1 MKRYQVV
8 GSLIATLGFAGLA
21 TVTTTFGAANSGQK
35 VSDGAR
41 VASNLNST
49 LVVGVDN
56 GSPTFTDNFNPYA
69 PGNRTGTSYIYEP
82 LFFVN
87 NLNGKVTPW
96 LATSYAWQGNKKLVV
111 SIRKGVKWNDG
122 KPFSAK
128 DVAFTFNYLR
138 KNPSLDAQGLW
149 QVLSHVTAIGN
160 KVEFT
165 FKSSNVPTFY
175 AIVST
180 LIVPEHIWASISNP
194 ATKIIT
200 DPIGTGPYVVGNF
213 TPEQYTLKKNPIY
226 WQANKVKVDNVEFP
240 VLGNNQT
247 AALKLSSGQWDWATL
262 FIPNIKKTYVAQDPA
277 NNKYWFPG
285 GGIASL
291 ALNLKKAPF
300 NNIAFRQ
307 ALAYAINKQQ
317 IAQQAEDGYV
327 SVGSQAGLILPG
339 QMQWLNHSLPN
350 HGIYPYNL
358 AKAKQILAKAGYK
371 TNSQGKLLDKAGK
384 PISFTIQVPTG
395 WSDTIQTMQIIQ
407 SNLSKLG
414 IDVQVTT
421 PQYAS
426 YSQNMNTG
434 QFDASLMFYGG
445 TASPYTSYNTLLNSE
460 YATPIGQNTTTN
472 QERFTNS
479 HIDQLLN
486 NWRQATSLVAQRKDA
501 HQIEAVMYNQIPV
514 ISLDQAATW
523 SEYSTKKFV
532 GWPSATNP
540 YASPS
545 PWGQSPLMIL
555 THLVPRS

>member
-8 GSLIATLGFAGLA
+8 GSVIATLGFAGLA
-21 TVTTTFGAANSGQK
+21 TVITTFGAANPGQK
-35 VSDGAR
+35 ISDGAR

-69 PGNRTGTSYIYEP
+69 PSNRTGTSYIYEP

-111 SIRKGVKWNDG
+111 TIRKGVKWNDG
-122 KPFSAK
+122 QPFSAK

-138 KNPSLDAQGLW
+138 KNPSLDSQGLW
-149 QVLSHVTAIGN
+149 QVLSRVTVNGN

-175 AIVST
+175 AIAST
-180 LIVPEHIWASISNP
+180 LIVPEHVWASISNP
-194 ATKIIT
+194 ATKVIT
-200 DPIGTGPYVVGNF
+200 DPIGTGPYIVGNF
-213 TPEQYTLKKNPIY
+213 TPEQYTLKKNPTY
-226 WQANKVKVDNVEFP
+226 WQANKVKVNNVEFP

-262 FIPNIKKTYVAQDPA
+262 FIPNVQKTYVAQDPA

-291 ALNLKKAPF
+291 ALNLKKVPF

-339 QMQWLNHSLPN
+339 QKQWLNPALPN
-350 HGIYPYNL
+350 HGIYLYNL
-358 AKAKQILAKAGYK
+358 AKAKQILSKAGYK
-371 TNSQGKLLDKAGK
+371 TNSQGKLLDKSGK
-384 PISFTIQVPTG
+384 PISFTIQVPAG

-407 SNLSKLG
+407 SDLSKLG

-434 QFDASLMFYGG
+434 QFEASLMFYGG

-472 QERFTNS
+472 QERFSNS
-479 HIDQLLN
+479 RVDQLLN
-486 NWRQATSLVAQRKDA
+486 NWRQATSQVAQRKDA
-501 HQIEAVMYNQIPV
+501 YQIEAVMYNQIPV

-523 SEYSTKKFV
+523 SEYSTKKFI
-532 GWPSATNP
+532 GWPSASNP